1 MNANSPILV
10 VEDDENDAFIV
21 KRALLEAGVS
31 CPIQFCKD
39 GLHAQAYLSGKDLY
53 TDRTQFPLPWLVM
66 TDLKMQRMDG
76 LEFLE
81 WLRGYSG
88 CSYIPTLVLS
98 ASRQLSDV
106 EAAYRLGANS
116 YLVKPTGFR
125 ELVEMMK
132 QVLGFWAISEK
143 PPVKH
148 LV

>member
-1 MNANSPILV
+1 MDANSPILI

-21 KRALLEAGVS
+21 KRALLEARVTCS
-31 CPIQFCKD
+31 IQFCKD
-39 GLHAQAYLSGKDLY
+39 GLEAQAYLCGKDPF
-53 TDRTQFPLPWLVM
+53 TERSQFPLPWLVI

-81 WLRGYSG
+81 WLRAYSG

-106 EAAYRLGANS
+106 ATAYRLGANA
-116 YLVKPTGFR
+116 YLAKPTSFR
-125 ELVEMMK
+125 DLVEMMRL
-132 QVLGFWAISEK
+132 VLGFWTIAEK